1 MKKFITKSQL
11 EKLIIEIVS
20 LEHYPIP
27 HNILLK
33 TIRNNTSNC
42 FIPVNMFNET
52 INEMIELDSLKE
64 LNRSKHL
71 VIGYINGTIDTSH
84 TYEGT
89 IRINSNKLGFIKLD
103 NERKSKYFVHRINLN
118 GALDNDRVAF
128 QTMESNRKENELIDA
143 IVTKII
149 KHEKDF
155 FVCLFNKTKDCYT
168 VKPDDEKMYYNIS

>member
-27 HNILLK
+27 RNILLKK

-42 FIPVNMFNET
+42 FISVSMFNET
-52 INEMIELDSLKE
+52 INEMIELGSLKE
-64 LNRSKHL
+64 LNSSKHL

-103 NERKSKYFVHRINLN
+103 NETKSKYFVHRINLN

-128 QTMESNRKENELIDA
+128 QTMKSNRKENELIDA
-143 IVTKII
+143 VVTKVI
-149 KHEKDF
+149 KHE
-155 FVCLFNKTKDCYT
+155 
-168 VKPDDEKMYYNIS
+168 